1 MTNQFTRTTF
11 GELPTSTRFKT
22 TPTSTAF
29 EWFKVSTRTAR
40 LNGNGRVLYFLAA
53 DVVHVDSAHLE
64 EMLGKRLTGGDNV

>member
-1 MTNQFTRTTF
+1 MTKYTRTTF
-11 GELPTSTRFKT
+11 GELPISTRFKT

-53 DVVHVDSAHLE
+53 DNVHADSAHLA
-64 EMLGKRLTGGDNV
+64 EMLGMRLTGGDNV